1 MTYSLTSLPQTLELV
16 VLVAWNVVGT
26 AIYLNEKLL
35 HELSSAVLL
44 SISTVCGSSTVS
56 RAILKRGAVFLTYGK
71 SR

>member
-16 VLVAWNVVGT
+16 VLVAWNVVGP